1 MSAQRTEHR
10 ETAGH
15 ALRQRVLAG
24 LPVVDRTVEAAGI
37 PTGVFEGGDG
47 EPVLLLHGQG
57 EFGPVWAP
65 AVADLV
71 GTHRVIVADLP
82 GHGASGVGKGPLDV
96 PRILAWLDELI
107 ESTCSA
113 SPVVSGHLLGGA
125 IALRYAAE
133 RQDALRSL
141 VLVDTLGLARYQP
154 SRSFFL
160 AMVGFAARPTER
172 SRDRLF
178 NQCFADFDRVR
189 EQFIVPWEDMGAYAL
204 ACARRPELKT
214 AMRSLMPRF
223 GLPAIAEQTLG
234 KIDVPVSLIHGRGD
248 RQVKVEIAE
257 TAGQKY
263 GWPLQIIDDAG
274 DDPAVEQP
282 QAFNKA
288 MRTALAG

>member
-10 ETAGH
+10 QAAGQV
-15 ALRQRVLAG
+15 LRQRVLAG
-24 LPVVDRTVEAAGI
+24 LPVVDRTIEAAGI

-47 EPVLLLHGQG
+47 EPLLLLHGQG

-65 AVADLV
+65 AVAELV
-71 GTHRVIVADLP
+71 ATHRVIVADLP

-107 ESTCSA
+107 ETTCSA

-125 IALRYAAE
+125 IAMRYAAD

-141 VLVDTLGLARYQP
+141 VLVDTLGLAPYRP
-154 SRSFFL
+154 SPAFFF

-178 NQCFADFDRVR
+178 NQCFADFDKVR
-189 EQFIVPWEDMGAYAL
+189 EEFIVPWEDMGAYAL
-204 ACARRPELKT
+204 AGARRPELKT

-223 GLPAIAEQTLG
+223 GMPAIPDELIG

-248 RQVKVEIAE
+248 RQVKAEIAE

-263 GWPLQIIDDAG
+263 GWPLQLIDGAG

-282 QAFNKA
+282 RAFNKA
-288 MRTALAG
+288 MRAALAN

>member
-10 ETAGH
+10 QAAGQ

-24 LPVVDRTVEAAGI
+24 LPVVDRTVEVAGI

-47 EPVLLLHGQG
+47 EPLLLLHGQG

-71 GTHRVIVADLP
+71 ATHRVIVADLP

-107 ESTCSA
+107 ETTCSA

-125 IALRYAAE
+125 IAMRYAAD
-133 RQDALRSL
+133 RQDAVRAL
-141 VLVDTLGLARYQP
+141 VLVDTLGLAPYRP
-154 SRSFFL
+154 SPAFFL

-178 NQCFADFDRVR
+178 NQCFADFDKVR
-189 EQFIVPWEDMGAYAL
+189 EEFVVPWEDMGAYAL

-223 GLPAIAEQTLG
+223 GMPTIPDELIG

-257 TAGQKY
+257 TSGQKY
-263 GWPLQIIDDAG
+263 GWPLQIIDGAG

-288 MRTALAG
+288 MRAALAD

>member
-10 ETAGH
+10 QTEGQ
-15 ALRQRVLAG
+15 ALRQRLLAG

-37 PTGVFEGGDG
+37 HTGVFEGGDG
-47 EPVLLLHGQG
+47 EPLLLLHGQG
-57 EFGPVWAP
+57 EFGAVWAP

-71 GTHRVIVADLP
+71 ATHRVVVADLP

-107 ESTCSA
+107 ERTCSA
-113 SPVVSGHLLGGA
+113 PPVLFGHLLGGA
-125 IALRYAAE
+125 IALRHAAE
-133 RQDALRSL
+133 RQDAARAL
-141 VLVDTLGLARYQP
+141 VLVDTLGLARYRP

-160 AMVGFAARPTER
+160 AMVGFAVRPTER

-178 NQCFADFDRVR
+178 NQCFADFDRVKK
-189 EQFIVPWEDMGAYAL
+189 EFVVPWEDMAAYAL
-204 ACARRPELKT
+204 AGARRPELKT

-223 GLPAIAEQTLG
+223 GMPAIPDELIG

-248 RQVKVEIAE
+248 RQVNVEIAE
-257 TAGQKY
+257 TAGRKY
-263 GWPLQIIDDAG
+263 GWLLQIIDGAG

-282 QAFNKA
+282 QAFNQA
-288 MRTALAG
+288 MRAALAN